1 MVGKEVRKVLK
12 SLIILGAWA
21 LWRHRNDCVFNG
33 ASLRLAVELTM
44 VGDEARAWCLAG
56 AKGLP
61 LLVLARME
69 LLIVRIYCI

>member
-1 MVGKEVRKVLK
+1 MVGRDVRKALK

-33 ASLRLAVELTM
+33 ASPCLDVVLTM
-44 VGDEARAWCLAG
+44 VGDEARAWCLDG

-61 LLVLARME
+61 LLVGQDGAAN
-69 LLIVRIYCI
+69 V